1 KPVKGHSQAYEIIKA
16 LSNLKPKSLQTN
28 LAHAISFALNI
39 IKRRS
44 VVILISDFIDEGYFD
59 NLKALARRHDLV
71 VIHISDKLESNLPG
85 LGIVPVIDKESGITL
100 WVNTSSSD
108 FRRKISQSLEVR
120 KDELAKFSRKPQIN
134 FSSLDTPQDY
144 VPKLHRLFKVRNKT
158 LKTT

>member
-16 LSNLKPKSLQTN
+16 LASLKPKSLQTN

-85 LGIVPVIDKESGITL
+85 LGIVPVIDQDSGKTL
-100 WVNTSSSD
+100 WVNTSSPD
-108 FRRKISQSLEVR
+108 FRRKISQSLE
-120 KDELAKFSRKPQIN
+120 
-134 FSSLDTPQDY
+134 
-144 VPKLHRLFKVRNKT
+144 
-158 LKTT
+158 